1 MRKILWYAFLL
12 IPAVFTS
19 CNLEDDSGL
28 IPQEN
33 RKLTISFS
41 VQDPASG
48 LATRAAIAPEAGEEN
63 IKTLDLIFFESNGNG
78 TGTFKGWKE
87 LTSASGSPLEMN
99 TDIVFDFSDIGLKT
113 TDAYDI
119 LAVANMGSNYL
130 PTDGSQS
137 MDDWKNAIKNSN
149 FKTARRK
156 YRLLWQVHPQIS
168 PNILQN
174 R

>member
-48 LATRAAIAPEAGEEN
+48 HVRP
-63 IKTLDLIFFESNGNG
+63 SH
-78 TGTFKGWKE
+78 
-87 LTSASGSPLEMN
+87 
-99 TDIVFDFSDIGLKT
+99 
-113 TDAYDI
+113 
-119 LAVANMGSNYL
+119 
-130 PTDGSQS
+130 
-137 MDDWKNAIKNSN
+137 
-149 FKTARRK
+149 RK
-156 YRLLWQVHPQIS
+156 PGKRI
-168 PNILQN
+168 
-174 R
+174 

>member
-78 TGTFKGWKE
+78 TGTSKAG
-87 LTSASGSPLEMN
+87 
-99 TDIVFDFSDIGLKT
+99 
-113 TDAYDI
+113 
-119 LAVANMGSNYL
+119 
-130 PTDGSQS
+130 
-137 MDDWKNAIKNSN
+137 KN
-149 FKTARRK
+149 
-156 YRLLWQVHPQIS
+156 
-168 PNILQN
+168 
-174 R
+174 

>member
-33 RKLTISFS
+33 SKLTISFS

-63 IKTLDLIFFESNGNG
+63 IKTLDLIFFESNIQR
-78 TGTFKGWKE
+78 
-87 LTSASGSPLEMN
+87 LER
-99 TDIVFDFSDIGLKT
+99 TDLCIRLSLGDEYRHCVRLFGYRT
-113 TDAYDI
+113 
-119 LAVANMGSNYL
+119 
-130 PTDGSQS
+130 
-137 MDDWKNAIKNSN
+137 KND
-149 FKTARRK
+149 RC
-156 YRLLWQVHPQIS
+156 L
-168 PNILQN
+168 
-174 R
+174 

>member
-48 LATRAAIAPEAGEEN
+48 LAICRQHGRPRTVCR
-63 IKTLDLIFFESNGNG
+63 
-78 TGTFKGWKE
+78 
-87 LTSASGSPLEMN
+87 SARERKYKN
-99 TDIVFDFSDIGLKT
+99 ARFDFLR
-113 TDAYDI
+113 
-119 LAVANMGSNYL
+119 
-130 PTDGSQS
+130 
-137 MDDWKNAIKNSN
+137 IK
-149 FKTARRK
+149 R
-156 YRLLWQVHPQIS
+156 
-168 PNILQN
+168 
-174 R
+174 

>member
-48 LATRAAIAPEAGEEN
+48 LATRAAIYNPQNEMFRLFETKRLFS
-63 IKTLDLIFFESNGNG
+63 KTKCSFFYIPYP
-78 TGTFKGWKE
+78 FQHYK
-87 LTSASGSPLEMN
+87 L
-99 TDIVFDFSDIGLKT
+99 
-113 TDAYDI
+113 
-119 LAVANMGSNYL
+119 
-130 PTDGSQS
+130 
-137 MDDWKNAIKNSN
+137 
-149 FKTARRK
+149 
-156 YRLLWQVHPQIS
+156 
-168 PNILQN
+168 
-174 R
+174 

>member
-63 IKTLDLIFFESNGNG
+63 IKRLAAVSLSAYPGPSAELILNTYFLFRMILMS
-78 TGTFKGWKE
+78 
-87 LTSASGSPLEMN
+87 LSASVSSKSTG
-99 TDIVFDFSDIGLKT
+99 
-113 TDAYDI
+113 
-119 LAVANMGSNYL
+119 
-130 PTDGSQS
+130 
-137 MDDWKNAIKNSN
+137 
-149 FKTARRK
+149 
-156 YRLLWQVHPQIS
+156 
-168 PNILQN
+168 
-174 R
+174 